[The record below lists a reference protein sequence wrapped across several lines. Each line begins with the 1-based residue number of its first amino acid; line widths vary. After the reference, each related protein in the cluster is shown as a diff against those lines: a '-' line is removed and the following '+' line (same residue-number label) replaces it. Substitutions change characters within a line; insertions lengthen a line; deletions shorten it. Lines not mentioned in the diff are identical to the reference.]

1 MRFVPLTTLKGERI
15 LFNVEKIIYFGEVK
29 NGSIVYIDEF
39 TRFTVKESF
48 AEIFSLLSEI
58 ISK

>member
-1 MRFVPLTTLKGERI
+1 MCFVPLTTLKGEKI
-15 LFNVEKIIYFGEVK
+15 LFNVKKIVYFGEVK

-48 AEIFSLLSEI
+48 AEISTLLSEI